1 VGGCR
6 GDARAEQPVRGPLAS
21 GDHDRSREI
30 ADTARTYILH
40 VPPQGRAGEPLPL
53 VISLGRVPASPP
65 HVAGELGF
73 EVVLDRD
80 DGTGRDL
87 DARIEPLAFV
97 WQTGL

>member
-1 VGGCR
+1 
-6 GDARAEQPVRGPLAS
+6 
-21 GDHDRSREI
+21 
-30 ADTARTYILH
+30 
-40 VPPQGRAGEPLPL
+40 
-53 VISLGRVPASPP
+53 LGRVPASPP
-65 HVAGELGF
+65 HFAGELGF